1 MSEGTQRSQPDPDTA
16 TNEPQR
22 DIQSIASNQ
31 SQLNLGNRLSTKD
44 TSSRRRISRSAAG
57 RKAQRAIN
65 ASKLRKASKSNKDSP
80 GEAKKLLKGVSRQKS
95 VQPPKLIEETE
106 QNGTEDSGNSHAFSE
121 IQLLVP
127 GTPLTGTARSSSL
140 TGEHI
145 SNSSQAQ
152 QESHLH
158 ETQLQLLPS
167 PIESQLSNS
176 RMQPRRRRT
185 SSTSYPLLKRP
196 FNFDTEEPELEPE
209 LEPDAEPEPEL
220 EPEPEPEL
228 EPEIEPALRSEPES
242 ESESTLRSQKNQ
254 QQQTSTTPSLLRQN
268 ISQTVSNSQSVLGRM
283 WNFSKSLFSSPL
295 RTDEDVSVLS
305 SDSLPILASHVENY
319 RENDEIN
326 GENNSK
332 IYNRRR
338 RKRNNSVARR
348 RGLIFASFSP
358 ILKTKGSS
366 GISTTINTNTNKATT
381 STETGSP
388 TTERVNRI
396 RYSPAASFS
405 MFDNQHKDKNISDDS
420 PNPNNDLPSLSQSLL
435 ANSTLTTLNNQQES
449 IEALITRSR
458 SKVPLVNK
466 SPIQSDSSQ
475 SQNNLLSSPLP
486 LASPNSN
493 KQLALKRFLL
503 MRDAVKTPGSHVNN
517 QTNGI
522 VLQVDSNVHPPKSFN
537 KGHNNRNTSTNLSVL
552 YGHSLISN
560 LKKSVTPE
568 TQSENNDEE
577 EQEQQQQQEQL
588 HNQIETATHEKS
600 SEAYVGV
607 QIASNEPLNG
617 DVQEANNDLTKLF
630 EGGQTTPNL
639 KRRNLDL
646 ESDILHDDTLL
657 SPNLLFTTQNN
668 NSQQVAPAESPVQNS
683 TTSSLPPAQD
693 HQLAVNDLSSQ
704 RPNTLL
710 NLLSLNSSHVENT
723 NRDLTPT
730 EQALLKL
737 SLARESSSPPSP
749 SSSFFPI
756 SSLQPSNSTQTQKRK
771 SGLNKKIGTEGSKS
785 VGSKKR
791 RNNSQQIPTL
801 QSKDSN
807 PSLSKQGEMS
817 TLDETVYHTNNN
829 TNVHVDGTT
838 SKNPALSKTSLLS
851 TSEETIAP
859 NLQNSVVA
867 TVDPINNAVS
877 QSGEKLDKQYT
888 STTLDEPH
896 RSGIIL
902 QEATTNDSTLTIPT
916 SLQMLPTTSKHG
928 HHVETR
934 IIEEARNSSLNT
946 DVLVS
951 TTHNSNLQHSNGSAT
966 PQLPLP
972 KIQNKNAKVI
982 EQPKRKRKPT
992 FKPLDEMAPNA
1003 KYIDF
1008 YNTYVKEVFG
1018 TTKASKLWHFDT
1030 LKISFEGSF
1039 PLESSNPGGVWT
1051 PVDKEMFFKL
1061 VARHS
1066 IHNIDLI
1073 ALEMKKSEM
1082 EIITYYNLLHSEVE
1096 RLKKGEID
1104 NDDFVIDKR
1113 ERKRRKKDMKR
1124 AIVKYED
1131 MPIAYDMLEWFIRF
1145 EDEQSF
1151 IIENCLRKQMVNEQ
1165 IENELNYM
1173 DQLTKEILDDGS
1185 LLGTG
1190 MDMSVDDDVCE
1201 SAVENNFST
1210 SPSISELQLVD
1221 KLRLSQLLQCKAD
1234 DDSFVLFEQIV
1245 SNLTKRILLNL
1256 ILLRKSDATKKE
1268 SSDLLNK
1275 IITKSE
1281 IRSAVRSLDYRDPD
1295 MMFSRR
1301 NMILKYRQQM
1311 GYKVDEWR
1319 EEYHQ
1324 SLHTAPVFTP
1334 PSIRDNFVPLKKKNR
1349 DFADEYDN
1357 GNADVYASSND
1368 DLGDISE
1375 TSVNESDEMQLA
1387 CYERGLYSLL
1397 LDSMEITL
1405 LDYKKVAHWEREMRK
1420 ENKENKERQGP
1431 REEKFSKADIVEG
1444 VLTSNGETN

>member
-22 DIQSIASNQ
+22 DIQSIAANQ
-31 SQLNLGNRLSTKD
+31 SQLNLGNRLSTRD

-80 GEAKKLLKGVSRQKS
+80 GEAKKSLKGVSRQKS

-106 QNGTEDSGNSHAFSE
+106 QNGTEDSGISHAFSE
-121 IQLLVP
+121 IQSLVP
-127 GTPLTGTARSSSL
+127 GTPLTGTARRSSL

-145 SNSSQAQ
+145 SPSSQAQ
-152 QESHLH
+152 QQSHLH
-158 ETQLQLLPS
+158 ETQLQLSPS
-167 PIESQLSNS
+167 PIESQSSNS

-196 FNFDTEEPELEPE
+196 FNFDTEEPES
-209 LEPDAEPEPEL
+209 EPDAEPEPEPEL
-220 EPEPEPEL
+220 ELEPEL
-228 EPEIEPALRSEPES
+228 EIEPTLRSEPES

-254 QQQTSTTPSLLRQN
+254 SQQTSTTPSSLRQS
-268 ISQTVSNSQSVLGRM
+268 ISQTMSNSQSVLGRM

-338 RKRNNSVARR
+338 KKRNNSVARR
-348 RGLIFASFSP
+348 RGSIFASSSP
-358 ILKTKGSS
+358 ILKTKDSS
-366 GISTTINTNTNKATT
+366 GISTTINTNINRATT
-381 STETGSP
+381 STESGSP

-396 RYSPAASFS
+396 RYSPAASLS
-405 MFDNQHKDKNISDDS
+405 MFDNQHKDKNIRDDS
-420 PNPNNDLPSLSQSLL
+420 PNPNNHLPSLSQSLL
-435 ANSTLTTLNNQQES
+435 ANSTLTTLNNQQEP

-475 SQNNLLSSPLP
+475 SQNNLSSSPLP

-493 KQLALKRFLL
+493 KQSTLKRFSL

-522 VLQVDSNVHPPKSFN
+522 VLQDDSNVHPPKSFN

-577 EQEQQQQQEQL
+577 EQQQQQL

-600 SEAYVGV
+600 SEAYVCV

-630 EGGQTTPNL
+630 DGGQTTPNL

-646 ESDILHDDTLL
+646 ESDVLHDDTLS
-657 SPNLLFTTQNN
+657 SPNLLYTTQNN

-704 RPNTLL
+704 RPNTLS

-723 NRDLTPT
+723 DRDFTPT

-756 SSLQPSNSTQTQKRK
+756 SSLQPSNPTQTQKRK

-817 TLDETVYHTNNN
+817 TLDETVYHTNNS

-877 QSGEKLDKQYT
+877 QSGEKSDKQYT
-888 STTLDEPH
+888 STTLNEPH

-902 QEATTNDSTLTIPT
+902 QESTTNDSTLAIPT

-928 HHVETR
+928 HHVQTR
-934 IIEEARNSSLNT
+934 IIEEARNSPLNT

-951 TTHNSNLQHSNGSAT
+951 TTPNSNLQHSNGSAT

-982 EQPKRKRKPT
+982 EKPKRKRKPT

-1018 TTKASKLWHFDT
+1018 TTKASKLWHFDPS
-1030 LKISFEGSF
+1030 KISFEGSF
-1039 PLESSNPGGVWT
+1039 PLESSNPGCVWT

-1073 ALEMKKSEM
+1073 ASEMKKSEM

-1131 MPIAYDMLEWFIRF
+1131 MPIAYDMSEWFIRF

-1173 DQLTKEILDDGS
+1173 DQLTKEILDDES
-1185 LLGTG
+1185 SSGTG
-1190 MDMSVDDDVCE
+1190 MDMDMDMDMGTSVDDDVCE
-1201 SAVENNFST
+1201 RAVENNFST
-1210 SPSISELQLVD
+1210 SPSISESQLVD

-1234 DDSFVLFEQIV
+1234 DDSFVLFGQIV

-1295 MMFSRR
+1295 LMFSRR

-1334 PSIRDNFVPLKKKNR
+1334 PSIRDNFVPLKKKKNR

-1357 GNADVYASSND
+1357 GNVDVYASSND

-1375 TSVNESDEMQLA
+1375 TSVNESDEMQSA

-1397 LDSMEITL
+1397 LDSMEITS
-1405 LDYKKVAHWEREMRK
+1405 LDYKKVAHWEREMKK

-1431 REEKFSKADIVEG
+1431 REEKFSKANIVEG
-1444 VLTSNGETN
+1444 VLTSNGETS